1 MKKSIFIVS
10 AIAAASSSAVLAAPE
25 VSGIVG
31 VDKFTAADC
40 PNHLDSDPS
49 IQRSSGVMM
58 AFNCISGSPAVALTS
73 CHTAGLVKSRSQ
85 KVICDDDLIN
95 GVTPLI
101 PACDGTDPNTPA
113 GAVSGFNY
121 ITTTG
126 ASIWGA
132 QTGGGSLGALS
143 VADGTKCDSAGANAK
158 TAVDTF

>member
-1 MKKSIFIVS
+1 MKKSIFVVS
-10 AIAAASSSAVLAAPE
+10 ALAVASSSVFAAPAY
-25 VSGIVG
+25 SGIIG
-31 VDKFTAADC
+31 TDKFTAADC
-40 PNHLDSDPS
+40 PAHLDADPS
-49 IQRSSGVMM
+49 IQRSSGVIM
-58 AFNCISGSPAVALTS
+58 AFNCINGSPAVALTS

-85 KVICDDDLIN
+85 KVVCDDDIIN

-101 PACDGTDPNTPA
+101 PACDGTDPNTPS
-113 GAVSGFNY
+113 GAASGFNY

-143 VADGTKCDSAGANAK
+143 VADGTKCDTAGASAK